1 MAPATNGATQN
12 GGDHTTA
19 GAPAEDDAKNLWN
32 RYEYTRF
39 GDNMKNELIEVR
51 SELPTWRARCNQD
64 LRRADI
70 LQDIIT
76 RYESL
81 VKTHT
86 QYVAAHQQE
95 REAAQSAALSVEGMQ
110 GSIDYLQRLL
120 VSFKRC

>member
-1 MAPATNGATQN
+1 MAPTTNGAMQN
-12 GGDHTTA
+12 GAEHTTA
-19 GAPAEDDAKNLWN
+19 GTPAEDDAKNLWN

-51 SELPTWRARCNQD
+51 SSHVAATPN
-64 LRRADI
+64 LRRTNI

-95 REAAQSAALSVEGMQ
+95 REAAQSALMRMERMQ

-120 VSFKRC
+120 VSLRRC